1 MVNPDR
7 RIPAKG
13 CGPAG
18 PHLFPVCTQVR
29 SLARAASR
37 RRVCHW
43 LTFCL
48 LWCLPLTL
56 CAAGQPVRAV
66 VANAWIGVSAL
77 DFDFREFDDGGTRLN
92 REHGSL
98 PGLAAGVKVSRR
110 AAFAESG
117 ISYYSGDVRYDG
129 QTQSGLPV
137 TTRTDEDIFDGSAL
151 AGVQFALTRGFG
163 SAVFAGAGYRNWKR
177 DIRSTRSA
185 AGLSET
191 YDWWYGLL
199 GVKGSYAASE
209 RMSWTL
215 DLRLMRPVNPS
226 IRVKF
231 GNALDDKTLELGEK
245 TGYRLAVAWHYSLT
259 DRAGLRISPFYE
271 QWKLGRSSTRSLTQN
286 GTVVGSLY
294 EPRSETR
301 NRGLIVGLGY
311 TF

>member
-1 MVNPDR
+1 M
-7 RIPAKG
+7 
-13 CGPAG
+13 
-18 PHLFPVCTQVR
+18 QV
-29 SLARAASR
+29 S
-37 RRVCHW
+37 W
-43 LTFCL
+43 
-48 LWCLPLTL
+48 
-56 CAAGQPVRAV
+56 G
-66 VANAWIGVSAL
+66 
-77 DFDFREFDDGGTRLN
+77 
-92 REHGSL
+92 
-98 PGLAAGVKVSRR
+98 

-117 ISYYSGDVRYDG
+117 ICYHSGDVRYDG

-137 TTRTDEDIFDGSAL
+137 TTRTDEDIVDGSAL

-163 SAVFAGAGYRNWKR
+163 SAVFAGAGYRNWQR

-185 AGLSET
+185 TGLSET

-215 DLRLMRPVNPS
+215 DLRLIRPVNPS

-231 GNALDDKTLELGEK
+231 RNALDDTTLQLGEK
-245 TGYRLAVAWHYSLT
+245 TGYRLAVAWHFSLT
-259 DRAGLRISPFYE
+259 DRAGLRITPFYE